1 MSRLSALGA
10 GGGNAQ
16 SLGQSSLRCGTRL
29 VGTAAAGAERRASCV
44 VVSNDGFPKIGG
56 GR

>member
-10 GGGNAQ
+10 GGGAQ
-16 SLGQSSLRCGTRL
+16 ALSQSALRGGTRW
-29 VGTAAAGAERRASCV
+29 VATAAGAERRASCV

>member
-10 GGGNAQ
+10 GGGAQ
-16 SLGQSSLRCGTRL
+16 SLRQSSLRCGTRL
-29 VGTAAAGAERRASCV
+29 VGTAAGAERRASCV

>member
-10 GGGNAQ
+10 GGGDTQ
-16 SLGQSSLRCGTRL
+16 SLRQASLGGGTRL

-56 GR
+56 RR

>member
-16 SLGQSSLRCGTRL
+16 SLGLSSIRCGTRL

>member
-10 GGGNAQ
+10 GGGDTQ
-16 SLGQSSLRCGTRL
+16 SLRQSSLRCGTRL